1 MFLKIEQTNY
11 ASNVQG
17 DYEQVGWVVEECTA
31 AENDQKLYAT
41 EEREQETVEW
51 HQVVRTRKFQ
61 GVDWRVWSE
70 WLKKVQV
77 LMTGYQA
84 VVCLL

>member
-11 ASNVQG
+11 ASNVQS
-17 DYEQVGWVVEECTA
+17 DYEQVGWVVEECAA
-31 AENDQKLYAT
+31 AENDQKFYAT

-51 HQVVRTRKFQ
+51 HQVVRTREFQ
-61 GVDWRVWSE
+61 WVDWRVGSE

-84 VVCLL
+84 GVCLL